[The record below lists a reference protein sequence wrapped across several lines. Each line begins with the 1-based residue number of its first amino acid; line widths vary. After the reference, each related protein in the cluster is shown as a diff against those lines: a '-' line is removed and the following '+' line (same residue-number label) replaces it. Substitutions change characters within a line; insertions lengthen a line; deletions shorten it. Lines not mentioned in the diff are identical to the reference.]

1 MGIGQWA
8 LVIGI
13 GMRAKTLLKLF
24 RLCFLRPSPS
34 PSKTLREQRRYAN
47 GDAKGERG
55 SFFHNFT

>member
-24 RLCFLRPSPS
+24 PLCFLRPS
-34 PSKTLREQRRYAN
+34 LREQRRQ
-47 GDAKGERG
+47 GRTR
-55 SFFHNFT
+55 FVFP